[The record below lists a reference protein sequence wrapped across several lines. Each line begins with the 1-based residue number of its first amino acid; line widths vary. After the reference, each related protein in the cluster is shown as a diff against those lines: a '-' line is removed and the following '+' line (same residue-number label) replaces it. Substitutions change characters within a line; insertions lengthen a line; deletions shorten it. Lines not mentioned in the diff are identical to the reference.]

1 MPVQFIK
8 NKVVVKDVAS
18 VEEAENLL
26 EWLQKK
32 PVAKIDLSECT
43 HLHVA
48 NLQVLMAAQT
58 LVTAWPK
65 DIALRSWLETVLK
78 SA

>member
-1 MPVQFIK
+1 MPVRFVK
-8 NKVVVKDVAS
+8 NKVVITDVAS

-32 PVAKIDLSECT
+32 PAAKVDLSACT
-43 HLHVA
+43 HLHAA
-48 NLQVLMAAQT
+48 NLQVLMAAKT
-58 LVTAWPK
+58 SVAAWPE
-65 DIALRSWLETVLK
+65 DVALCSWLNTVLK